1 MFQVLLSAWY
11 RPGKIPVSNE
21 DVAVYTKAYPDRFIG
36 IGSVDLYQPQEAIKE
51 IDRFVKEDGFK
62 GKHLYCIFY
71 C

>member
-1 MFQVLLSAWY
+1 M
-11 RPGKIPVSNE
+11 SNE

-36 IGSVDLYQPQEAIKE
+36 IGSVDLYQPQEAVKE

-62 GKHLYCIFY
+62 GKPLYCIFY